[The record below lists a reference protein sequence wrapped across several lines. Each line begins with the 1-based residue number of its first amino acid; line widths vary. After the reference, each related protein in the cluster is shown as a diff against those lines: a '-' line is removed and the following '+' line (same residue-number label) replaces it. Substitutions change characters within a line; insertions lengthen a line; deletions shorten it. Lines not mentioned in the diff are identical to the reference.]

1 VKYVNADVDEAE
13 QMNRIVRVVV
23 VSLLLATVGVPD
35 VLGQDQPKVYAIWG
49 NPDNGRKIY
58 AAKGCGRCHA
68 INGVGPTIG
77 PDLGRPATRP
87 QTITQLAGAMWNHA
101 PDMRKLAQE
110 KGLNWAGF
118 KESELRDLIAYL
130 YFLRMLD
137 QPGDV
142 RRGERLFDDKRCSA
156 CHALAGRGGRLASDL
171 SQWKHYSSPILW
183 AEIMWR
189 HAVDMEARM
198 RGLGLAWPDFQDNEM
213 VDLIAFTQSRTGAR

>member
-1 VKYVNADVDEAE
+1 MHFHRCFAAPFGLLMLALVN
-13 QMNRIVRVVV
+13 
-23 VSLLLATVGVPD
+23 VSA
-35 VLGQDQPKVYAIWG
+35 QDQTRIYAIWG
-49 NPDNGRKIY
+49 NPNDGRKVY

-77 PDLGRPATRP
+77 PDLGRSPARP

-101 PDMRKLAQE
+101 PEMRKLAQD
-110 KGLNWAGF
+110 KGIRWTAF

-142 RRGERLFDDKRCSA
+142 GRGEGLFDEKRCST
-156 CHALAGRGGRLASDL
+156 CHAVAGRGGRIASDL
-171 SQWKHYSSPILW
+171 GQWKQYGSPILW

-189 HAVDMEARM
+189 HAVQMEAKM
-198 RGLGLAWPDFQDNEM
+198 RDLGLAWPQFKDNEM
-213 VDLIAFTQSRTGAR
+213 GDLIAFIQSRVGAR